1 MFELYLSKLNAQCPY
16 LWQKPRSGQLNFID
30 AVWYEGRQV
39 GHNPL
44 ETFMRTLS
52 ESANLNYKNYTNHS
66 IHSTCISKLD
76 SEGFEVRHI
85 TALTS
90 HKSESTIKEYSV
102 KCPEK
107 KCKEMFEALT
117 LPMLNPKEIK
127 TTSTVTK
134 PVESAASPFQR
145 KDNNM
150 TYTLNIPTE
159 PNDLQLMNIDLL
171 EMELKWWQ
179 TTLRHTDTN
188 WKLPKRQSSKLNSN
202 QCPTKHTQLPHS
214 SCASYVFPKLKH
226 HHQLQFWQV
235 KTNSKMCQTSPKLCL
250 HKIVMF

>member
-1 MFELYLSKLNAQCPY
+1 MFELYLSKLNPQCPY
-16 LWQKPRSGQLNFID
+16 LWQKPHSGQLNFID
-30 AVWYEGRQV
+30 AVWYEGRRV

-66 IHSTCISKLD
+66 IHSTYISKLD
-76 SEGFEVRHI
+76 SEGFEACHI

-107 KCKEMFEALT
+107 KRKEMFEALT
-117 LPMLNPKEIK
+117 LPMLNPKKK

-145 KDNNM
+145 KDDDM

-171 EMELKWWQ
+171 EMDSNDDKLLSDILTQTENYLKDNPANSMVTNVQ
-179 TTLRHTDTN
+179 QNTLNRPIPVVPHMYF
-188 WKLPKRQSSKLNSN
+188 PNSN
-202 QCPTKHTQLPHS
+202 VTINYNFGK
-214 SCASYVFPKLKH
+214 
-226 HHQLQFWQV
+226 
-235 KTNSKMCQTSPKLCL
+235 
-250 HKIVMF
+250 